1 MSKWGP
7 IAHYNF
13 PSNPLATTS
22 PFKYNFSISTTFFCL
37 QSLHF
42 FYGLGALVSPVIA
55 EPFLRSACSDGHF
68 KSNIFGWTLENSTLE
83 RLSEYSVDG
92 FPDIDVNL
100 TILNETISQMM
111 GPRHYHT
118 KSFVQYAYWLV
129 ALLQVS
135 SIAWSFWI
143 SLFVWLSTFLSVSQ
157 SVCLSVYLSVCLS
170 VCLSVYLS
178 FCSSVFINETISRM
192 MGPRHYLTKGIFSWS
207 NTKFFK
213 LTSQELYGRR

>member
-1 MSKWGP
+1 MRTDCTLQLPVKP
-7 IAHYNF
+7 ISYSYSFQVQFLNFYN
-13 PSNPLATTS
+13 
-22 PFKYNFSISTTFFCL
+22 IFCL

-157 SVCLSVYLSVCLS
+157 SVCLSVFQSVFLSAC
-170 VCLSVYLS
+170 LS

>member
-1 MSKWGP
+1 MRTDCT
-7 IAHYNF
+7 
-13 PSNPLATTS
+13 LQL
-22 PFKYNFSISTTFFCL
+22 PFKPISYSYSFQVQFLNFYNIFCL

-68 KSNIFGWTLENSTLE
+68 KTNIFGWTLENSTLE

-118 KSFVQYAYWLV
+118 RSFVQYAYWLV

-157 SVCLSVYLSVCLS
+157 SVSLSVCLS
-170 VCLSVYLS
+170 FSLSFCLPVCLSVFLFVFLYKWDHIMDDGSTSLS
-178 FCSSVFINETISRM
+178 
-192 MGPRHYLTKGIFSWS
+192 HKGD
-207 NTKFFK
+207 
-213 LTSQELYGRR
+213 L

>member
-1 MSKWGP
+1 MRTDCTLQLPVKP
-7 IAHYNF
+7 ISYSYSFQVQFLNFYN
-13 PSNPLATTS
+13 
-22 PFKYNFSISTTFFCL
+22 IFCL

-68 KSNIFGWTLENSTLE
+68 KTNIFGWTLENSTLE

-157 SVCLSVYLSVCLS
+157 SVCLSVFQSVFLSAC
-170 VCLSVYLS
+170 LS

-213 LTSQELYGRR
+213 LTSQELYDRR

>member
-1 MSKWGP
+1 MRTDCTLQLPVKP
-7 IAHYNF
+7 ISYSYSFQVQFLNFYN
-13 PSNPLATTS
+13 
-22 PFKYNFSISTTFFCL
+22 IFCL

-68 KSNIFGWTLENSTLE
+68 KTNIFGWTLENSTLE

-100 TILNETISQMM
+100 TILNETIAQMM

-157 SVCLSVYLSVCLS
+157 SVSLSVCLS
-170 VCLSVYLS
+170 FSLSFCLPVCLSVFLFVCLYKWDHIMDDGSTSLS
-178 FCSSVFINETISRM
+178 
-192 MGPRHYLTKGIFSWS
+192 HKGD
-207 NTKFFK
+207 
-213 LTSQELYGRR
+213 L

>member
-1 MSKWGP
+1 MYILTGNFYDKVGTDCTLQLPVKP
-7 IAHYNF
+7 ISYSYSFQVQFLNFYN
-13 PSNPLATTS
+13 
-22 PFKYNFSISTTFFCL
+22 IFCV

-68 KSNIFGWTLENSTLE
+68 KTNIFGWTLENSTLE

-135 SIAWSFWI
+135 SIAWSF
-143 SLFVWLSTFLSVSQ
+143 
-157 SVCLSVYLSVCLS
+157 
-170 VCLSVYLS
+170 
-178 FCSSVFINETISRM
+178 
-192 MGPRHYLTKGIFSWS
+192 
-207 NTKFFK
+207 
-213 LTSQELYGRR
+213 